1 MAKKLSSDILIA
13 PHHGSKS
20 SSSRSF
26 LTAVMPRYV
35 VFSTG
40 YLNRWQMP
48 SDEILGRYNG
58 FDITT
63 FNTVDEGMVTFKFS
77 QTKGNANIEPS
88 AKDGNKD
95 NIADTVIDASVEVI
109 SYRNDT
115 RPYWFVN

>member
-20 SSSRSF
+20 SSSRVF

-48 SDEILGRYNG
+48 SDEIMGRYNS
-58 FDITT
+58 FDITA

-77 QTKGNANIEPS
+77 QTTGNANIDPS
-88 AKDGNKD
+88 ANDDNKG

-109 SYRNDT
+109 SYRDDI